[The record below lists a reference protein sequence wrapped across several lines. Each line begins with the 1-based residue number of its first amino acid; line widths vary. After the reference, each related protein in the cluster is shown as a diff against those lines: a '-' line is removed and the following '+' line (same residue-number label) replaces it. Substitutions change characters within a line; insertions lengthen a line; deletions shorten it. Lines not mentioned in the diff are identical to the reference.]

1 MRSYTGKPSTA
12 GVALRYLV
20 AAAEPDGGQP
30 EAAEDQAEPV
40 HRRDHDPG
48 GDHGHLQHGPAD
60 QCPALPG
67 PAHQARDD
75 QRGHA
80 KHAADHAGL
89 RRLGVGDRDGH
100 RDGQPDH
107 HHLEDQHGRAQPP
120 HGRASPP
127 TSAPAGGPAAPRRSR
142 ASPAVV
148 VDPVIRMPAPP
159 GPAASAASSASVVA
173 MSMASSSRGAMNTR
187 SGPNTRA
194 AEFLVTTRLEVAGS
208 SSPSMPATSLSALTA
223 STAIRAS
230 KPNASVT
237 AAMLTAMPAGL
248 CAEST
253 ITTGLRRSTSSRPGA
268 VIAAN
273 ACLTSSSSSGPAA
286 EKASTAARA
295 QTAFCAWCAP
305 NNGSSR
311 SE

>member
-30 EAAEDQAEPV
+30 EAAEDHAEPV

-67 PAHQARDD
+67 PAHQGRED
-75 QRGHA
+75 QRGYA
-80 KHAADHAGL
+80 QHAADHASL

-107 HHLEDQHGRAQPP
+107 HHLEDQYGRAQPP

-127 TSAPAGGPAAPRRSR
+127 TSAPAGGPAAPSSSR
-142 ASPAVV
+142 ASPAVE

-159 GPAASAASSASVVA
+159 GPAASAAWSASVVA

-187 SGPNTRA
+187 SGPNTPAASCSSSPGSMDRA
-194 AEFLVTTRLEVAGS
+194 AEFLVTTRLEVTGS

-223 STAIRAS
+223 STPIRVS
-230 KPNASVT
+230 KANASVT

-253 ITTGLRRSTSSRPGA
+253 IITGLRRTTSSRPGVVTA
-268 VIAAN
+268 RKASRPR
-273 ACLTSSSSSGPAA
+273 SSSSPSAGGSGP
-286 EKASTAARA
+286 
-295 QTAFCAWCAP
+295 
-305 NNGSSR
+305 
-311 SE
+311 